1 MELVSARRDVALVMM
16 EHRMSER
23 QACRLLDVDR
33 STYRY
38 QAQPDRNVELREAL
52 VALARQLPRFGYR
65 RLWAILTARHGW
77 KVSIKRIHRLYR
89 QEGLMVRRLKR
100 KRLKGV
106 APVNP
111 LLTRPNQEWA
121 LDFVSDG
128 LAGGRALR
136 ALTMVDSFTRECPV
150 IEVNSG
156 ISSRQVTRA
165 LDRVIEQ
172 RGTPTSLRCDNGPE
186 FTSRHFI
193 AWCAEKK
200 IELMHIQP
208 GRPMQNGHVESF
220 NGRLR
225 DECLNANWFLN
236 LADAR
241 RRIETWRRE
250 YNAERPHSSLA
261 YRTPEEYA
269 KACSELTS
277 RMAAIPPSRPSA
289 LVDRTA
295 VLAGKGSLTAASS
308 RTRPCPLRAAVQ
320 QDILAT
326 GGSGGMAIGR

>member
-172 RGTPTSLRCDNGPE
+172 RGTPTSLRCDNE
-186 FTSRHFI
+186 
-193 AWCAEKK
+193 
-200 IELMHIQP
+200 
-208 GRPMQNGHVESF
+208 
-220 NGRLR
+220 
-225 DECLNANWFLN
+225 LNARTIFP
-236 LADAR
+236 R
-241 RRIETWRRE
+241 RHTAGFNSPERR
-250 YNAERPHSSLA
+250 AS
-261 YRTPEEYA
+261 
-269 KACSELTS
+269 
-277 RMAAIPPSRPSA
+277 
-289 LVDRTA
+289 TA
-295 VLAGKGSLTAASS
+295 
-308 RTRPCPLRAAVQ
+308 
-320 QDILAT
+320 
-326 GGSGGMAIGR
+326 